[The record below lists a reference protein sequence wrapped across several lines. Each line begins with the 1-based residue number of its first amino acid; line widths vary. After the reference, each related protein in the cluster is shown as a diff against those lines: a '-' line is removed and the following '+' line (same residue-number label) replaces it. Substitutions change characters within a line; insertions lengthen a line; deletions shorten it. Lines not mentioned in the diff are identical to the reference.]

1 MAILNLFKFVKDQ
14 VSFPAGHV
22 IFTEDETGD
31 VAYVVIEGEVDI
43 SFKGHQLETV
53 SSGGLLGEMA
63 LIDNR
68 TRSAT
73 ATAKTDIKVVA
84 IDQKRFVFMV
94 EETPMFALEVMK
106 VMADRLRREHEKL
119 EAG

>member
-14 VSFPAGHV
+14 VTFPAGHT

-43 SFKGHQLETV
+43 TYKGHLIETV
-53 SSGGLLGEMA
+53 TSGGLLGEMA
-63 LIDNR
+63 LIDNQ

-73 ATAKTDIKVVA
+73 ATAKTEAKLVA
-84 IDQKRFVFMV
+84 IDKTRFIFMV
-94 EETPMFALEVMK
+94 QETPMFALEVMK
-106 VMADRLRREHEKL
+106 VMADRLRHELDK
-119 EAG
+119 A

>member
-31 VAYVVIEGEVDI
+31 VAYVVMDGEADLT
-43 SFKGHQLETV
+43 FKGHLLETV
-53 SSGGLLGEMA
+53 TAGGLMGEMA
-63 LIDNR
+63 LIDNQ

-73 ATAKTDIKVVA
+73 ATAKTDIKAVV
-84 IDQKRFVFMV
+84 IDRNRFIFMV
-94 EETPMFALEVMK
+94 QETPWFALEVMK
-106 VMADRLRREHEKL
+106 VMADRLRREHEKM
-119 EAG
+119 

>member
-31 VAYVVIEGEVDI
+31 VAYVVMDGEVDLT
-43 SFKGHQLETV
+43 FKGHLLETV
-53 SSGGLLGEMA
+53 TSGGLIGEMA
-63 LIDNR
+63 LIDNQ

-73 ATAKTDIKVVA
+73 ATAKTDIKAVV
-84 IDQKRFVFMV
+84 IDRNRFIFMV
-94 EETPMFALEVMK
+94 QETPWFALEVMK
-106 VMADRLRREHEKL
+106 VMADRLRREHEKI
-119 EAG
+119 